1 MYKYSYTINISFDI
15 ILDMKTS
22 QTEKKNVV
30 FSFLGIEKDQKESTF
45 RPNIELCEQD
55 NLHIDELY
63 LFHQPNHS
71 AFGEEIKAEIED
83 LSKGIHVELIELE
96 RDAFT
101 LDSVFPKLK
110 EYFSNFTFNHNEK
123 TYYLH
128 LATGT
133 HIELICFFLLAEW
146 NSFTL
151 LQTIP
156 KNNNPSSQINTINL
170 REKRYRFLG
179 ERKIKTETDEEC
191 INALKQGIDTKNETF
206 NKLIKE
212 INFVVQH
219 CDRPILLTGPTGA
232 GKTKLAK
239 LIYEVLKSTGKL
251 TGEFVQHNC
260 ATLCGDLVESTLFGH
275 VKGAF
280 TGALE
285 DREGAFAIANGGLL
299 FLDEI
304 GELPLD
310 TQAKLLKVIDDDEK
324 TFYKVG
330 SNKIESSSFR
340 LICGTNKNLEE
351 EVKNKCFRRDL
362 LERINTWPYRLP
374 GLAERREDIEP
385 NLEFEIRK
393 LNEKEEEKE
402 KEKEKILFTVQFTK
416 EAKDTFLEYAKT
428 SPWEGN
434 FRELNKIV
442 TRMAVFS
449 KKTNG
454 KITKE
459 IVDNEISRVNNSA
472 SHLAP
477 VESPSSSINLN
488 DFLDEGYETKYNPLD
503 LYVLSHIIQVCKD
516 SETQAE
522 AGRKLFKKKLSNHSD
537 RMSKELKKFGLTWEK
552 IKHPKNHPTA

>member
-15 ILDMKTS
+15 ILDMKTT

-71 AFGEEIKAEIED
+71 AFGEKIKAEIED
-83 LSKGIHVELIELE
+83 LSKGIRVELIELE

-156 KNNNPSSQINTINL
+156 KSKTSSTRINKINL
-170 REKRYRFLG
+170 HEERYIILNERE
-179 ERKIKTETDEEC
+179 IKTKTDQQR
-191 INALKQGIDTKNETF
+191 INALKQGINTKNRTF
-206 NKLIKE
+206 NDLIEE
-212 INFVVQH
+212 INYVVQH
-219 CDRPILLTGPTGA
+219 DDHPILLTGPTGA
-232 GKTKLAK
+232 GKTNLAK
-239 LIYEVLKSTGKL
+239 LIYEILFDDKKKYDKFHSL
-251 TGEFVQHNC
+251 NC
-260 ATLCGDLVESTLFGH
+260 ATLCGGLVESELFGH

-280 TGALE
+280 TGADIDHIGIFE
-285 DREGAFAIANGGLL
+285 KANGGLL

-310 TQAKLLKVIDDDEK
+310 TQAKLLKVIEDNR
-324 TFYKVG
+324 FRPVG
-330 SNKIESSSFR
+330 STEEKESHFR
-340 LICGTNKNLEE
+340 LICGTNKNLDE
-351 EVKNKCFRRDL
+351 EVKHNRFRRDL

-393 LNEKEEEKE
+393 LNEKEKKKEE
-402 KEKEKILFTVQFTK
+402 EKEKILFTVQFTE
-416 EAKDTFLEYAKT
+416 EAKNLFLEYSET

-434 FRELNKIV
+434 FRELKKLI

-449 KKTNG
+449 KKNGG
-454 KITKE
+454 KITQA
-459 IVDNEISRVNNSA
+459 IVKNEITRIKNS
-472 SHLAP
+472 SQCLVS

-488 DFLDEGYETKYNPLD
+488 DFLEEGYETKYNALK
-503 LYVLSHIIQVCKD
+503 LHILRYIIQVCKE
-516 SETQAE
+516 SKTQTE
-522 AGRKLFKKKLSNHSD
+522 AGKKLFNNTKNPSD
-537 RMSKELKKFGLTWEK
+537 RISKELQKFGLTWEK